1 MPSPA
6 RPNPLTGSRLDRVSA
21 RRADT
26 AWVEALLHDPASRF
40 TALWRGQSLIGEG
53 PRAVLLPAPAPL
65 AARHPWALL
74 GLLDGQAVFV
84 LDLGGL
90 DAPLDGLPAGAG
102 GFAEL
107 RASAGALDPAE
118 ASLLAHARG
127 LMLWRA
133 RHRYC
138 GICGAPT
145 RPAEAGTRVVC
156 TGCGAEHFARTD
168 PAVIMLVTS
177 GDRALLGHARRF
189 SGPIYSTLAGFV
201 EPGESLEEA
210 VAREVREEAGIEV
223 TDVAYHSSQP
233 GPAPA
238 SLMLGFHARAL
249 SEDVTI
255 DAEELTDARWF
266 SRAELAEPSGVGIE
280 QPGPISI
287 ARRMIDDWLHL
298 AE

>member
-1 MPSPA
+1 MILPA

-26 AWVEALLHDPASRF
+26 AWIETLLHHPASRF
-40 TALWRGQSLIGEG
+40 TAIWRGQSLIGPG
-53 PRAVLLPAPAPL
+53 PSALLLPGPAPL
-65 AARHPWALL
+65 AAHHPWALL

-84 LDLGGL
+84 VDLGAL
-90 DAPLDGLPAGAG
+90 DSPLDGLAADAG

-107 RASAGALDPAE
+107 RATAAALDPAE

-133 RHRYC
+133 RHRHC

-145 RPAEAGTRVVC
+145 RPSEAGTRVVC
-156 TGCGAEHFARTD
+156 TGCGSEHFARTD

-177 GDRALLGHARRF
+177 GERALLGHARRF
-189 SGPIYSTLAGFV
+189 AGPMYSTLAGFV

-223 TDVAYHSSQP
+223 DQVVYHSSQP
-233 GPAPA
+233 WPFPA
-238 SLMLGFHARAL
+238 SLMVGFHARAL
-249 SEDVTI
+249 SEAITI
-255 DAEELTDARWF
+255 DVEELTDARWF
-266 SRAELAEPSGVGIE
+266 SRAELRDPGRVGIE
-280 QPGPISI
+280 LPGPISI
-287 ARRMIDDWLHL
+287 ARRLIDDWLDRGG
-298 AE
+298 